1 MNNLPF
7 TNDDYKRYHSTFKS
21 DIKYLM
27 QDLKS
32 SKAKCIQYIDP
43 MFYVLLAGIMYEL
56 LLSTNASKYSIKVKD
71 SRGYDTYDL
80 DKVTFFND
88 LFSLTKYQDLV
99 ALYLNSEQKAYY
111 ENYIS
116 NMLRVRYLSYI
127 YQGYPKIVEYY
138 ANLRE
143 QKK

>member
-1 MNNLPF
+1 MDNLPF
-7 TNDDYKRYHSTFKS
+7 TYDEYKRYHYTFKR

-32 SKAKCIQYIDP
+32 SKAKCMQYIDP

-88 LFSLTKYQDLV
+88 LFSLTKYQNLI
-99 ALYLNSEQKAYY
+99 ALYLSNEQKAYY

-116 NMLRVRYLSYI
+116 NTLRVRSLGYI
-127 YQGYPKIVEYY
+127 YHAYSKIVEYY

>member
-1 MNNLPF
+1 MDNLPF
-7 TNDDYKRYHSTFKS
+7 TYDEYKNYHYVFKS

-27 QDLKS
+27 QDLKN
-32 SKAKCIQYIDP
+32 SKAKCMKYVDP

-56 LLSTNASKYSIKVKD
+56 LLSTNASKYSIKVRD
-71 SRGYDTYDL
+71 SYGRDTHNL
-80 DKVTFFND
+80 DQVTFFND
-88 LFSLTKYQDLV
+88 LFNLAKYQDLV

-116 NMLRVRYLSYI
+116 NILGIRYLSYI
-127 YQGYPKIVEYY
+127 YSGYPKIVEYY